1 MAKTSKFW
9 AGACAGLT
17 MPFAAVGGALKGG
30 YDALAGNEGARTSS
44 SSVGCGASS
53 ARSPAAK
60 SRESAA
66 SDARP

>member
-30 YDALAGNEGARTSS
+30 YDATRRKR
-44 SSVGCGASS
+44 GCAHQFVVCWL
-53 ARSPAAK
+53 RSELRQIPG
-60 SRESAA
+60 R
-66 SDARP
+66 